1 MSTKIFNTLFALL
14 FLASS
19 HLFGQLVVKNSNQTI
34 VMTVTDEG
42 KMGVGVTNPQY
53 KVDIAGRL
61 HATGNSVFDNNL
73 TIGHL
78 AGHGNVNVYADANGT
93 LQPGGPF
100 FKVVSGKYGGRLTP
114 DSGSDETVSFNFGYT
129 FNSPPTVTAT
139 LRRENNLC
147 DAYIY
152 VFNVSTTGATVWFSG
167 AQNHPDCGSFNGF
180 HWIAAG
186 N

>member
-100 FKVVSGKYGGRLTP
+100 F
-114 DSGSDETVSFNFGYT
+114 
-129 FNSPPTVTAT
+129 
-139 LRRENNLC
+139 
-147 DAYIY
+147 
-152 VFNVSTTGATVWFSG
+152 
-167 AQNHPDCGSFNGF
+167 
-180 HWIAAG
+180 
-186 N
+186 